1 MNPEIKVIEDIRKGN
16 KSLENNLLTCLYPLC
31 DKTYKKFNLMNID

>member
-31 DKTYKKFNLMNID
+31 DKTYKNLIL